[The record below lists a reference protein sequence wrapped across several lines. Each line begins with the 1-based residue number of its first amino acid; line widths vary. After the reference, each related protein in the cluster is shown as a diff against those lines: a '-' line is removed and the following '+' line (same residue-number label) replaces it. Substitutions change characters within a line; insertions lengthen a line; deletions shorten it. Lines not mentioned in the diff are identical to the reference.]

1 MQPHSPATDFHFVR
15 RLTGCVQLRASQM
28 NFVDYTTVVRDLLID
43 LSSLYFLSY
52 VILYRKYR
60 NVEMFV
66 ASALFNIFILLIV
79 MSIVRTDFNIAIGFG
94 LFALLSLVQLR
105 SATFTKTEMAH
116 LFGAVTLAVING
128 AGIADLS
135 FVLISNFVVVV
146 ATWFIGN
153 WSLEH
158 SANLIRVDN
167 VKKMTVMLDHIDVDN
182 IGERALM
189 RVQLARSLGLDVQT
203 FEIRKIDYVRDT
215 VELTVVYQLPTTE
228 IPQYTDN
235 IASASGAS
243 PDAEPVAVRG
253 GS

>member
-1 MQPHSPATDFHFVR
+1 
-15 RLTGCVQLRASQM
+15 M
-28 NFVDYTTVVRDLLID
+28 NFVDYTTVIRDLLID
-43 LSSLYFLSY
+43 FSSLYFLSY

-66 ASALFNIFILLIV
+66 SSALFNIFILLLV

-105 SATFTKTEMAH
+105 SATFTKTEMAY

-128 AGIADLS
+128 AGIGDLS
-135 FVLISNFVVVV
+135 FVLICNFVVIV

-167 VKKMTVMLDHIDVDN
+167 VKKMAITLDHIDENV
-182 IGERALM
+182 IGDRKRMCAE
-189 RVQLARSLGLDVQT
+189 LAKSLGIEVQT
-203 FEIRKIDYVRDT
+203 FEIKKIDYVRDM
-215 VELTVVYQLPTTE
+215 VELTVIYQLPTSE

-235 IASASGAS
+235 IVSASDLGLDDDRA
-243 PDAEPVAVRG
+243 PARG
-253 GS
+253 GL

>member
-1 MQPHSPATDFHFVR
+1 MSFI
-15 RLTGCVQLRASQM
+15 
-28 NFVDYTTVVRDLLID
+28 DYSTVIRDILID
-43 LSSLYFLSY
+43 FTSLYFLSY

-79 MSIVRTDFNIAIGFG
+79 MTIVRTDFNIAVGFG

-105 SATFTKTEMAH
+105 STTFTKTEMAY

-128 AGIADLS
+128 AGIIDLS
-135 FVLISNFVVVV
+135 FVLISNVVVV
-146 ATWFIGN
+146 VSTWFIGN

-167 VKKMTVMLDHIDVDN
+167 VKKMAVTLDHIDENVVGNRD
-182 IGERALM
+182 LM
-189 RVQLARSLGLDVQT
+189 CKQLTETLGIDVQT
-203 FEIRKIDYVRDT
+203 FEIKKIDYVRDM
-215 VELTVVYQLPTTE
+215 VEITVVYQLPPTE

-235 IASASGAS
+235 ISSGSDLAPDPQRAS
-243 PDAEPVAVRG
+243 DTRG
-253 GS
+253 S

>member
-1 MQPHSPATDFHFVR
+1 
-15 RLTGCVQLRASQM
+15 M
-28 NFVDYTTVVRDLLID
+28 NFVDYTTVIRDLLID
-43 LSSLYFLSY
+43 FSSLYFLSY

-66 ASALFNIFILLIV
+66 SSALFNIFILLLV

-105 SATFTKTEMAH
+105 SATFTKTEMAY

-128 AGIADLS
+128 AGIGDLS
-135 FVLISNFVVVV
+135 FVLISNVVVVV

-167 VKKMTVMLDHIDVDN
+167 VKKMAVTLDHIDKDV
-182 IGERALM
+182 IAERELM
-189 RVQLARSLGLDVQT
+189 CTQLTKTLGIEVQT
-203 FEIRKIDYVRDT
+203 FEIKKIDYVRDM
-215 VELTVVYQLPTTE
+215 VELTVIYQLPLSE

-235 IASASGAS
+235 IGSVSDS
-243 PDAEPVAVRG
+243 SLDAGQVAPRG
-253 GS
+253 GN

>member
-1 MQPHSPATDFHFVR
+1 
-15 RLTGCVQLRASQM
+15 M
-28 NFVDYTTVVRDLLID
+28 NFIDYTMVIRDILID
-43 LSSLYFLSY
+43 FSSLYFLSY

-79 MSIVRTDFNIAIGFG
+79 MSIVRTDFNIAVGFG

-105 SATFTKTEMAH
+105 SSTFTKTEMAY

-128 AGIADLS
+128 SGIADLT
-135 FVLISNFVVVV
+135 FILISNIVVVV
-146 ATWFIGN
+146 STWFIGN

-167 VKKMTVMLDHIDVDN
+167 VKKMAVTLDHIDENVVSNRD
-182 IGERALM
+182 LM
-189 RVQLARSLGLDVQT
+189 CTQLTETLGINVQT
-203 FEIRKIDYVRDT
+203 FEIKKIDYVRDVVEIT
-215 VELTVVYQLPTTE
+215 VIYQLPSSE

-235 IASASGAS
+235 IVSVSDLVLDSERALKT
-243 PDAEPVAVRG
+243 G